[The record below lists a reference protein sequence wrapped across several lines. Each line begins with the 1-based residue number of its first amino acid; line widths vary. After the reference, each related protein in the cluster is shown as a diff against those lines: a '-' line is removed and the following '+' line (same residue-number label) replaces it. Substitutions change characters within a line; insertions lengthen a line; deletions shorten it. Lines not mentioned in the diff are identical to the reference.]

1 MGLQKF
7 ESRCVKNRRTYCVYL
22 NEKIES
28 LCVGSMRIFLAFA
41 VCTYVYMTCKRYK
54 KVVEKSAKKGAGT
67 PNQNNTKRRC
77 MSTEPTQKHHTK
89 RSHKVENKKLDKLC
103 GK

>member
-1 MGLQKF
+1 MSRFCRLYTYVFIWHVSDTTYGLQ
-7 ESRCVKNRRTYCVYL
+7 V
-22 NEKIES
+22 I
-28 LCVGSMRIFLAFA
+28 G
-41 VCTYVYMTCKRYK
+41 YK

-103 GK
+103 GEITHILDPAAEYVNILFCNE